1 MSLLRSG
8 ARRGF
13 PAQRMREAIRRLGP
27 LELGLIVGLLIVA
40 GGLWAFL
47 GIAEEVQEG
56 EVEAFDRTLLM
67 LFRDPSDLSKAL
79 GPAWLGEVMRDLTA
93 LGSMVVLTTIT
104 LATAMFLALA
114 GKIRVALFVLGAV
127 GGGVVLSFAIK
138 HGFERARPDLVPHVA
153 RVFTASFPS
162 AHSAMAA
169 VTYLTLGVLLA
180 RVQAHWRLKVYL
192 VALAVLLTIVV
203 GISRIYLGVHWPTDV
218 LAGWTLGA
226 SWAALCWVLA
236 IWLQRHGQVEPADP
250 PDPSEGSS
258 SA

>member
-8 ARRGF
+8 ERWGL
-13 PAQRMREAIRRLGP
+13 PAQRLRDAIRRLGP
-27 LELGLIVGLLIVA
+27 PELGLIVGLLIVA
-40 GGLWAFL
+40 AGIWAFL

-67 LFRDPSDLSKAL
+67 LFRDPSDLSKPL
-79 GPAWLGEVMRDLTA
+79 GPAWLGETMRDFTA
-93 LGSMVVLTTIT
+93 LGSMAVLITIT
-104 LATAMFLALA
+104 VATAMFLALA
-114 GKIRVALFVLGAV
+114 GKIRVALFVLGAI

-138 HGFERARPDLVPHVA
+138 HGFERVRPDLVPHAA

-169 VTYLTLGVLLA
+169 VTYLTLGALLA
-180 RVQAHWRLKVYL
+180 RVQARRRLKVYL
-192 VALAVLLTIVV
+192 VALAVLLTIMV

-226 SWAALCWVLA
+226 SWAALCWVIA
-236 IWLQRHGQVEPADP
+236 IWLQRHGRVEPADP
-250 PDPSEGSS
+250 PDEEAG
-258 SA
+258 A